1 MIKIDKQRQN
11 SQPIS
16 RSMG

>member
-1 MIKIDKQRQN
+1 MIKIDNQRQN